1 MAVPSASCPPAVPS
15 RKNMA
20 QLLKGMG
27 MESPAVLAFVDQLQK
42 YEILE
47 VCNMVTSKVVHL
59 KPSIFSSGL
68 SPTPGG

>member
-27 MESPAVLAFVDQLQK
+27 MESPGGA
-42 YEILE
+42 
-47 VCNMVTSKVVHL
+47 
-59 KPSIFSSGL
+59 GL
-68 SPTPGG
+68 C

>member
-1 MAVPSASCPPAVPS
+1 MFITPALYGIKS
-15 RKNMA
+15 YTSIIA

-47 VCNMVTSKVVHL
+47 VCNMVNRKVVHL